1 MTAPM
6 RSQLARVRSSL
17 RGGGGEVEE
26 VEVVMEEVKV
36 EKVEVEEAVT

>member
-6 RSQLARVRSSL
+6 SQLARVRSSL
-17 RGGGGEVEE
+17 RGGGGEVEK